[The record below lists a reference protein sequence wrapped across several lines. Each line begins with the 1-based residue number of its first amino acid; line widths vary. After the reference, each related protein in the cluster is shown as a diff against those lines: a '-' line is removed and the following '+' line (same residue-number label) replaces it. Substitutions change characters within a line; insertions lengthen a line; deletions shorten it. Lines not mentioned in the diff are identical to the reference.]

1 MGTKVQNYAKREMER
16 EGKRAEMQIFFFEVN
31 CMWQQMRNFAAC
43 FMFFYRI
50 LVPCNLLFFSL

>member
-50 LVPCNLLFFSL
+50 LVP